1 MDDRHINTEFRVAPE
16 GSGLQEILGAILRRK
31 WILLGTI
38 AGVVLA
44 GLLVLSQVVPAY
56 TAQGMVLI
64 EAQETNFGAIN
75 AVAPGL
81 PGDAASV
88 QSEAYILFSGNLAR
102 RVIDKLKLL
111 DDPEF
116 QDAEIAASQIPGP
129 SASAG
134 NEELAGEDHEQSVA
148 YKVAADRFASRLAV
162 QPQDNSRV
170 IAVNFISESPD
181 KARTIV
187 NTLLD
192 EYILSRIEAKY
203 ESTKRANVWLSQRT
217 AELREKVESSESN
230 VEILR
235 KQYGLLEGNGA
246 TLSSQEMAEINT
258 QLIVARTERSEAES
272 RLGELKRLVAS
283 ASGIRTASEVL
294 DSPLIQRLREQQAGI
309 ERDIAELSTEFGPK
323 HPRMVQLRAQSDD
336 VSNKIADEVYK
347 TIDGLQNEASMARA
361 RESSLGQRLEKLKE
375 QVADANENSIAVR
388 AAEREAEA
396 NRILLANLLARQSEA
411 VSQEDLDFQ
420 QADARII
427 SYADIPLEP
436 SYPNKVAVVAL
447 LFVGSTVL
455 GLLLILLVESMD
467 RGVRSGEDLYAE
479 TGVPSLG
486 FSPLT
491 PSMQTDETLSV
502 FAAVRHSAFG
512 QSMKTLD
519 WSIKLASRETRPPKT
534 IMITS
539 SVPQEGKSTI
549 ACCLAYNQAA
559 TGSRVLLIDADMRR
573 PSIYK
578 KAGLDSG
585 EGFAALLRG
594 TGLAGVLQGKA
605 SFEDVIVRSGHSN
618 LYIIP
623 AGKESNFDSE
633 MLVSSD
639 AMEKLLE
646 RAKEEFDTIVLD
658 TPPVMACADARILSS
673 KVDATVFVVRWGTTK
688 LSVVKL
694 AISQL
699 ASAGAKFAGSFL
711 SMVNIK
717 NYTTYNY
724 GDVVA
729 YSGDMARY
737 YSGSPESKKRVVP
750 LVPQQNPA
758 D

>member
-1 MDDRHINTEFRVAPE
+1 MDDRHINADFRMAPE
-16 GSGLQEILGAILRRK
+16 GNGLQEILGAILRRK
-31 WILLGTI
+31 WLLLGTI
-38 AGVVLA
+38 TGTLA
-44 GLLVLSQVVPAY
+44 LGFLVLSQISPAY
-56 TAQGMVLI
+56 TAEGMVLI
-64 EAQETNFGAIN
+64 EGQQSNFAALN
-75 AVAPGL
+75 AVAAGV
-81 PGDAASV
+81 PGDEASV

-102 RVIDKLKLL
+102 RVIDRLNLL
-111 DDPEF
+111 ADPEF
-116 QDAEIAASQIPGP
+116 QDPEMVAVVPQAPVTAAQNPAEQDQDYQQA
-129 SASAG
+129 
-134 NEELAGEDHEQSVA
+134 VA
-148 YKVAADRFASRLAV
+148 YKVAADKLGSRLTV
-162 QPQDNSRV
+162 LPQDNSRV
-170 IAVNFISESPD
+170 IAVNFVSESPE
-181 KARTIV
+181 KARAVV

-217 AELREKVESSESN
+217 SELRETVKTSEGSVEE
-230 VEILR
+230 LR
-235 KQYGLLEGNGA
+235 KQYGLIEGNGG
-246 TLSSQEMAEINT
+246 TLSSQELAEINA

-294 DSPLIQRLREQQAGI
+294 ASPLIQRLREQQAGT

-336 VSNKIADEVYK
+336 ISNKIADEVYK

-361 RESSLGQRLEKLKE
+361 RESSLGQRLETLKN

-388 AAEREAEA
+388 AAERDAEA

-411 VSQEDLDFQ
+411 VSQEDLEFQ
-420 QADARII
+420 QADARVI

-436 SYPNKVAVVAL
+436 SYPNKTAILAL
-447 LFVGSTVL
+447 LFIGSTVL
-455 GLLLILLVESMD
+455 GLLIILVLESLD

-479 TGVPSLG
+479 TGVSSLG

-491 PSMQTDETLSV
+491 ASMQTEETLSV
-502 FAAVRHSAFG
+502 FAATRHSAFG

-519 WSIKLASRETRPPKT
+519 WSIKLGFTNKLPKT
-534 IMITS
+534 IMVTS

-594 TGLAGVLQGKA
+594 TGLAGILQGKA
-605 SFEDVIVRSGHSN
+605 SFEDVLVRSGHSN

-633 MLVSSD
+633 MLVSSE
-639 AMEKLLE
+639 AMLKLLAQ
-646 RAKEEFDTIVLD
+646 AKDEFDTVIID
-658 TPPVMACADARILSS
+658 TPPVMACADARILASR
-673 KVDATVFVVRWGTTK
+673 VDATVFVVRWGSTK
-688 LSVVKL
+688 LAVVKL
-694 AISQL
+694 AMAQL
-699 ASAGAKFAGSFL
+699 ASAGANFAGSFL
-711 SMVNIK
+711 SMVNLK

-729 YSGDMARY
+729 YTGDMASY
-737 YSGSPESKKRVVP
+737 YSGSPESKSRVVS
-750 LVPQQNPA
+750 LVPQQNAA